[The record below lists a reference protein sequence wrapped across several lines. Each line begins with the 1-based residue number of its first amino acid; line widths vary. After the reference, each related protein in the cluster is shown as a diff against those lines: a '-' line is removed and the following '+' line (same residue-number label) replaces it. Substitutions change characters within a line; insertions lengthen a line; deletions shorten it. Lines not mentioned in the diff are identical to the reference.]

1 MEKGCVTKKQ
11 IIINLYK
18 DKFIDE
24 RILLNLLNSKFGKS
38 EIKQIN
44 KTFRRYFKRCNHCI

>member
-44 KTFRRYFKRCNHCI
+44 KTFRRYFKRCDHYL